1 MIFPSKNKYLKL
13 QHDQIRKVSTGQGDD
28 YTTCRLLDFGCF
40 ENNWRLIVADLNKQ
54 KALDSD
60 SGEIQ
65 QIIFIGKENKD
76 AMIYYKK
83 L

>member
-13 QHDQIRKVSTGQGDD
+13 QHDQVRKVSTGQGDD
-28 YTTCRLLDFGCF
+28 YTTCCLLDFGCS

-60 SGEIQ
+60 SGEQ
-65 QIIFIGKENKD
+65 PKETILQFSEGTRKV
-76 AMIYYKK
+76 M
-83 L
+83 